1 MAKTVESDSSF
12 PSRGSPDTD
21 ASVKLIPSS
30 RNWKASS
37 KLCSVL
43 LNKCQSLEIAKW
55 HFVGYPSCKI
65 ITTLSINSR
74 ILSQYPHLM
83 SHTAGLLRQDWSLL
97 YLSQASEA
105 QEDKQSRQYK
115 CESLPNWGRECR
127 CPGSHTSASIK
138 SKTFTGERGEILTCK
153 CTGYCIENK
162 SILSSTYSHFSTI
175 FPMRLK
181 NLLPE
186 SICFFKT
193 HFRCNFF

>member
-30 RNWKASS
+30 RNWKASF

-65 ITTLSINSR
+65 ITALSINSR
-74 ILSQYPHLM
+74 ILAQYPHLM
-83 SHTAGLLRQDWSLL
+83 SHTAGLLRRGWSLL
-97 YLSQASEA
+97 HLSQTSEA
-105 QEDKQSRQYK
+105 QEDEQSCPYK
-115 CESLPNWGRECR
+115 CESLPNRGRE
-127 CPGSHTSASIK
+127 TSTSIK
-138 SKTFTGERGEILTCK
+138 WKTFTGERGEILTCK
-153 CTGYCIENK
+153 CTGNCIENK
-162 SILSSTYSHFSTI
+162 SILSSTSSHFSTI

-181 NLLPE
+181 NLLHE